1 LHIFINQTGKTP
13 QKLETMMTTKTYQK
27 QYQPKG
33 GTPQGTTGYV
43 MKSNM
48 IK

>member
-1 LHIFINQTGKTP
+1 
-13 QKLETMMTTKTYQK
+13 MTTKTYQTK
-27 QYQPKG
+27 QYQPQG
-33 GTPQGTTGYV
+33 GTPKGTTGYV

>member
-1 LHIFINQTGKTP
+1 
-13 QKLETMMTTKTYQK
+13 MTTKTYQTK

-33 GTPQGTTGYV
+33 GKPQGTTGYV

-48 IK
+48 IR